1 MNNRNKLMLS
11 IILIGMLG
19 IFMLNFIGVRADS
32 GFDVDYDR
40 GGSDYSG
47 GWSSNSGIASSSEDA
62 EESFESLLFI
72 ISLSNVVYLSSIISD
87 RKREI
92 IDDKKEKD
100 NKIIKKKL
108 ISLLIAIALS
118 TIHFIFT
125 KYPSIPIT
133 LSLIYLIFFFGDT
146 LAASLGIYKFIGSI
160 EKKNKKKILRALKEK
175 NKKDTDVKIP
185 GFDRLKFIEDS
196 YDNFV
201 TIQESWMN
209 FDYDNIEKLVTNEL
223 YNSYITQLK
232 TLKIKNQKNIMSN
245 FELVSNRIVYFDESE
260 REYTIKTE
268 MQVKFYDYIVDKD
281 NNIIRGNDD
290 RRVIMT
296 YELTYVKS
304 KDNKENIC
312 PNCKSPLGNNYTNV
326 CKYCG
331 STIINDY
338 HDFVLSKKEAIG
350 QRPEY

>member
-1 MNNRNKLMLS
+1 M
-11 IILIGMLG
+11 
-19 IFMLNFIGVRADS
+19 
-32 GFDVDYDR
+32 
-40 GGSDYSG
+40 
-47 GWSSNSGIASSSEDA
+47 
-62 EESFESLLFI
+62 LFI

-133 LSLIYLIFFFGDT
+133 SSLIYLIFFFGDT
-146 LAASLGIYKFIGSI
+146 LAASLGIYKFIGPI

-185 GFDRLKFIEDS
+185 GFDRLKFIEDA